1 MNPFDLDKELRK
13 TGKELRCEVPDI
25 IRRHQDE
32 VYASLTDLP
41 MQTRANQ
48 KHRTNKIRRLVAATV
63 AASLIGVISS
73 AFVSPAMAESLKNI
87 PLIGSIFRLAN
98 DLGLQTAEERGLVAE
113 PDASATHEGVT
124 IRIPQVVYDGTR
136 LSLAVK
142 REGKGLIGGIS
153 DYELIQEG
161 DSTTHLYPRGAITN
175 VEMFID
181 GTSLYD
187 YSGGKR
193 PGLTGN
199 PTSDPN
205 AVLYQLT
212 AYSHQGEG
220 ALTMPDQFLLTAK
233 ITLEGIEEPFI
244 FDLPVRKSTDHFIVP
259 SGETRE
265 WDGLK
270 LTLEQLKLTPI
281 TTDLI
286 VNIEQSGKSE
296 KIDHENLLY
305 EVWDDRGRVLGLVAG
320 MSVYNKDGQYRMEMM
335 FDRFEDTPN
344 TITLKP
350 FLPVFQDPSAN
361 SGLFAVDSNGEIVKK
376 YLKDLEITIPVDR
389 ASLEKMYDSHQ

>member
-1 MNPFDLDKELRK
+1 MNPIDLDKVLRE
-13 TGKELRCEVPDI
+13 TGKELRREVPGI
-25 IRRHQDE
+25 IRRRQDE
-32 VYASLTDLP
+32 VYAALAELP
-41 MQTRANQ
+41 MQTRTKQ
-48 KHRTNKIRRLVAATV
+48 KYRFKKARKFMGATAA
-63 AASLIGVISS
+63 AAIIGVMSS
-73 AFVSPAMAESLKNI
+73 AFLSPIMAESLKNI
-87 PLIGSIFRLAN
+87 PLVGSIFKLAS
-98 DLGLQTAEERGLVAE
+98 DLGLRTAEERGLVTE
-113 PDASATHEGVT
+113 PNASVTHEGVT
-124 IRIPQVVYDGTR
+124 IRIPQVVYDGSR

-142 REGKGLIGGIS
+142 REGSGLIGGIS
-153 DYELIQEG
+153 DYEVVQEG
-161 DSTTHLYPRGAITN
+161 ENIKQIYQRGAITN
-175 VEMFID
+175 IEMFVD

-244 FDLPVRKSTDHFIVP
+244 IDLPVRKSTDHIVVP

-265 WDGLK
+265 WGGLK
-270 LTLEQLKLTPI
+270 LTLEQLTLTPI

-286 VNIEQSGKSE
+286 VNIEPSSKSE
-296 KIDHENLLY
+296 KIDYKNLLY

-320 MSVYNKDGQYRMEMM
+320 MGIYNKVGQYHTEMM
-335 FDRFEDTPN
+335 FDRFEDAPD

-361 SGLFAVDSNGEIVKK
+361 SGLFEVDSNGEIVKK
-376 YLKDLEITIPVDR
+376 YLKDLEIIVPVDR
-389 ASLEKMYDSHQ
+389 VSLEKLYDIHP